1 VLMISGPEGPLEANY
16 HCSPMDP
23 KAPMVILMSPHPGQ
37 EGTMEHVV
45 IQSLFRVFARLEFN
59 ILRFNFRGSGKSHG
73 TFTNGEG
80 EVSDAAACLDWMQN
94 KNPNPSQCWVAG
106 FSFGAYIA
114 LQLLMRRP
122 ECHSFVAVSPLANM
136 YDFNFLAPCP
146 APGLV
151 VHGEMDDVTPK
162 ESVIRLVHQLSMQ
175 KRGHKIALNLIQGA
189 DHTYSNH
196 LRIMEAGIQEY
207 VLSKMSPGIIPLE
220 KILAPQVQT
229 ALAG

>member
-1 VLMISGPEGPLEANY
+1 MISGSEGPLEANY
-16 HCSPMDP
+16 HCSSTNP
-23 KAPMVILMSPHPGQ
+23 KAPMVILLSPHPEQ
-37 EGTMEHVV
+37 EGTMEHPV
-45 IQSLFRVFARLEFN
+45 IQALFRAFARLDFN
-59 ILRFNFRGSGKSHG
+59 ILRFNYRGSGKSHG
-73 TFTNGEG
+73 VFTNGEG
-80 EVSDAAACLDWMQN
+80 EVSDAAACLDWMQG

-122 ECHSFVAVSPLANM
+122 ECHSFAAISPLANM

-146 APGLV
+146 APGIV

-175 KRGHKIALNLIQGA
+175 KRGHKITLNLIPDA
-189 DHTYSNH
+189 DHIYSDH
-196 LRIMEAGIQEY
+196 LRLMEAYVQEY
-207 VLSKMSPGIIPLE
+207 VRSKMSPDVIPFE
-220 KILAPQVQT
+220 KTSEALIQA

>member
-1 VLMISGPEGPLEANY
+1 MLMISGPEGSLEASY

-23 KAPMVILMSPHPGQ
+23 KAPMVILMAPHPEQ
-37 EGTMEHVV
+37 EGTMEHAVM
-45 IQSLFRVFARLEFN
+45 QALFRVFARLNFN
-59 ILRFNFRGSGKSHG
+59 ILRFNYRGSGKSQG

-94 KNPNPSQCWVAG
+94 KNPNPAQCWVAG

-122 ECHSFVAVSPLANM
+122 ECHSFVAISPLANM

-151 VHGEMDDVTPK
+151 VHGDMDEVTPK
-162 ESVIRLVHQLSMQ
+162 ESVIRLTHQLSMQ
-175 KRGHKIALNLIQGA
+175 KRGHKIALHLIPGA
-189 DHTYSNH
+189 DHVFVNH
-196 LRIMEAGIQEY
+196 LKSVENTVQEY
-207 VLSKMSPGIIPLE
+207 VLSKLAPALSLE
-220 KILAPQVQT
+220 KASPQVQT

>member
-1 VLMISGPEGPLEANY
+1 MLMISGPEGSIEAMY

-23 KAPMVILMSPHPGQ
+23 KAPMVILMSPHPEQ
-37 EGTMEHVV
+37 EGTMEHAVM
-45 IQSLFRVFARLEFN
+45 QSLFRVFARLEFN
-59 ILRFNFRGSGKSHG
+59 ILRFNFRGSGKSQG

-94 KNPNPSQCWVAG
+94 KNPNPAQCWVAG

-122 ECHSFVAVSPLANM
+122 ECYSFVAVSPLANM

-151 VHGEMDDVTPK
+151 VHGDLDDVTPK

-175 KRGHKIALNLIQGA
+175 KRGHKIALNLIPGA
-189 DHTYSNH
+189 DHNYSNN
-196 LRIMEAGIQEY
+196 LKIMEAVIQDY
-207 VLSKMSPGIIPLE
+207 VQSKMSRIFPLE
-220 KILAPQVQT
+220 NTPSQRVQT

>member
-1 VLMISGPEGPLEANY
+1 
-16 HCSPMDP
+16 
-23 KAPMVILMSPHPGQ
+23 
-37 EGTMEHVV
+37 
-45 IQSLFRVFARLEFN
+45 
-59 ILRFNFRGSGKSHG
+59 
-73 TFTNGEG
+73 
-80 EVSDAAACLDWMQN
+80 
-94 KNPNPSQCWVAG
+94 
-106 FSFGAYIA
+106 
-114 LQLLMRRP
+114 MRRP